1 MNSSDFLKIHD
12 IALAQV
18 IEPNV
23 EYYYRNI
30 CRWYSE
36 KFHTPLHIVETEL
49 QPSYVLKHYYEVG
62 FGQMKSEELDSAIF
76 KAVNPD
82 FEEDTEED
90 IQNFIKQVTE
100 EAKSKQKKS
109 NNLKEQQSLESQTK
123 SSDNSNIETV
133 TRVYDELPPPEAGS
147 DPDDIMD
154 STPRLSDQGEGDI
167 QKPSDPD
174 LDQYDDWDF

>member
-1 MNSSDFLKIHD
+1 VNSSDFLKIHD

-18 IEPNV
+18 IEPNT

-36 KFHTPLHIVETEL
+36 KFHTPLHVVETEL
-49 QPSYVLKHYYEVG
+49 QPSYVLRHYYEVG
-62 FGQMKSEELDSAIF
+62 FSQMKDEELDSALF
-76 KAVNPD
+76 KAVNPEH
-82 FEEDTEED
+82 EEDTEED
-90 IQNFIKQVTE
+90 IQNFIKQVVE

-109 NNLKEQQSLESQTK
+109 DNKKEPQSLESK
-123 SSDNSNIETV
+123 PSDNSDIETV

-147 DPDDIMD
+147 DPDDIVD
-154 STPRLSDQGEGDI
+154 STPVLSEQEEGT
-167 QKPSDPD
+167 KEPSDPD